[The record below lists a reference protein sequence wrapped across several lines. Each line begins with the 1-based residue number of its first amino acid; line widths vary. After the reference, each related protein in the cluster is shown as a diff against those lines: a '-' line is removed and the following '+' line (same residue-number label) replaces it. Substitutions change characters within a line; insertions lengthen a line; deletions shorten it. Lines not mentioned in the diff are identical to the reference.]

1 MFLLFIQLSYSN
13 SVWVCPYAR
22 QKFLRES
29 ALWLRV
35 WMKHALQ
42 ESVQLSWYSYLLILY
57 TNKTSGHV
65 SFNLNLDLNLETS
78 MWKHLLEL
86 E

>member
-1 MFLLFIQLSYSN
+1 MIAVEFVHTSK
-13 SVWVCPYAR
+13 V
-22 QKFLRES
+22 S
-29 ALWLRV
+29 AWERPLASSINEIR
-35 WMKHALQ
+35 
-42 ESVQLSWYSYLLILY
+42 ESVQLSWYSNLLILY

-65 SFNLNLDLNLETS
+65 FFNLNLDLNLETS